1 MSRRKQAA
9 PQRRITDLSPDDI
22 QHVDHDEEAS
32 SDDEWPFQQQK
43 QQQQQARQQ
52 QQLYQSPPYVI
63 PSFQCY
69 TSSFQQLHAF
79 AELLVTTKASLTAD
93 ASEEQ
98 HHASPERT
106 APHDGPVS
114 CIEVQLKN
122 ADGTDLVRTISHES
136 EVLQLSWQVP
146 GQPADVR
153 HKVRAMHMQHLSQP

>member
-9 PQRRITDLSPDDI
+9 PQRRITDLPADDI
-22 QHVDHDEEAS
+22 EQLRHHDEEAS
-32 SDDEWPFQQQK
+32 SGDEGPF

-52 QQLYQSPPYVI
+52 QQLSRNAPYDFRQESR
-63 PSFQCY
+63 SFQCY
-69 TSSFQQLHAF
+69 TSSFEQLHAF
-79 AELLVTTKASLTAD
+79 GELLVTTKTSLTAD

-114 CIEVQLKN
+114 CIEVQLTK
-122 ADGTDLVRTISHES
+122 ADGSDVVHTLDVEPH
-136 EVLQLSWQVP
+136 VLQLSWQVP

-153 HKVRAMHMQHLSQP
+153 HKVRAMLMQH